1 MKIIKKIYNAYS
13 AIIVTSLGTSAFFF
27 TILIMLFCC
36 TQIWNADYKIQINS
50 LKQEKLVE
58 TQKEKID
65 YLNTQIQHI
74 EFELQSEKEKDRN
87 AVMIILGFAICI
99 PLFAALFILA
109 SILLDAT
116 IKIFTLLFD
125 LLLK

>member
-1 MKIIKKIYNAYS
+1 MKIIRKIYNAYS

-99 PLFAALFILA
+99 PPPCL
-109 SILLDAT
+109 SLLQYY
-116 IKIFTLLFD
+116 
-125 LLLK
+125 

>member
-1 MKIIKKIYNAYS
+1 MNKL
-13 AIIVTSLGTSAFFF
+13 V
-27 TILIMLFCC
+27 C
-36 TQIWNADYKIQINS
+36 THCLVLRLIQINS

-116 IKIFTLLFD
+116 IKFFTLLFD

>member
-1 MKIIKKIYNAYS
+1 MKIIRKIYNAYS

-87 AVMIILGFAICI
+87 AVMIILG
-99 PLFAALFILA
+99 
-109 SILLDAT
+109 
-116 IKIFTLLFD
+116 
-125 LLLK
+125 